1 MHASC
6 QVNLKNRPSR
16 KERSAH
22 QSKASFPE
30 TPGSSLTSSTF
41 LVDGLP
47 PHVARPDP
55 GPIAP
60 PPSPRPDLAPHAPS
74 PAKATTNSLTVAA
87 AANAAANATGVTLDS
102 GPNLGV
108 IADGGVPCNALH
120 AATVRVALSLYI
132 YRARVFMCVCVCVCV
147 MRSMRRCVWLRRAID
162 ACTFHAFACACHTF
176 RPLWICC
183 VSTRGWVKSWPGPV
197 HTFQML
203 ACTRV
208 GMRA

>member
-1 MHASC
+1 MISCVCVCVCARARALVCVCICVYLCVDECMHASC

-87 AANAAANATGVTLDS
+87 AANAAANATGVTLGS
-102 GPNLGV
+102 GLNLGV
-108 IADGGVPCNALH
+108 LADGGVPCNALH
-120 AATVRVALSLYI
+120 AATVRVAPS
-132 YRARVFMCVCVCVCV
+132 
-147 MRSMRRCVWLRRAID
+147 S
-162 ACTFHAFACACHTF
+162 H
-176 RPLWICC
+176 
-183 VSTRGWVKSWPGPV
+183 
-197 HTFQML
+197 
-203 ACTRV
+203 
-208 GMRA
+208 